1 MKGKQKKN
9 GFTLAELLI
18 VVAIIAVLVAISIP
32 IFTSQLEKSR
42 ESTDLAN
49 VRAAYAEVMAAAIC
63 GDQAAVYAGTQIYQS
78 DGSYQAVVEPLKQKK
93 DGWQMDEA
101 KLNIGGVASND
112 TAHWHEKPKVNG
124 KCTVKF
130 DGESVHFYWDDGS
143 GSGEGSGSGN
153 GSGSGVEGGSSVD
166 AIISN
171 AIPFPSKVDGGEVV
185 QGNVYSFNGKTYV
198 ALTTITVNKFYY
210 PTPEDNSWGYR
221 ELSSDAT
228 VLTKNDITN
237 NQLIG
242 LTTGMIFQ
250 YEDGR
255 TFIRKVDSTHG
266 EEPDKDSGNWQII
279 NS

>member
-1 MKGKQKKN
+1 MTFFFNQGIDPGRGSKNKMKKGQK

-143 GSGEGSGSGN
+143 GSG
-153 GSGSGVEGGSSVD
+153 VEGGSSVD

-171 AIPFPSKVDGGEVV
+171 AIPFPSKVDGGKVI
-185 QGNVYSFNGKTYV
+185 QGNVYSLNIMGHF
-198 ALTTITVNKFYY
+198 AAVNR
-210 PTPEDNSWGYR
+210 S
-221 ELSSDAT
+221 
-228 VLTKNDITN
+228 
-237 NQLIG
+237 
-242 LTTGMIFQ
+242 
-250 YEDGR
+250 
-255 TFIRKVDSTHG
+255 
-266 EEPDKDSGNWQII
+266 
-279 NS
+279 

>member
-1 MKGKQKKN
+1 MKKRKA

-63 GDQAAVYAGTQIYQS
+63 GDQTAAYAGTQIYQP

-93 DGWQMDEA
+93 DSWQMEEA
-101 KLNIGGVASND
+101 KLNIGGVASDD
-112 TAHWHEKPKVNG
+112 TAHWHSAPKANG

-130 DGESVHFYWDDGS
+130 DGKSVHFYWDDGS
-143 GSGEGSGSGN
+143 GSGEGSGSENGN
-153 GSGSGVEGGSSVD
+153 GSGGAGGSSVD

-171 AIPFPSKVDGGEVV
+171 AIPFPSKAEGGKVF

-198 ALTTITVNKFYY
+198 ALTDITINEYNNQ
-210 PTPEDNSWGYR
+210 TPENSSWGYR

-237 NQLIG
+237 DQLTS
-242 LTTGMIFQ
+242 LTAGMIFQ

-255 TFIRKVDSTHG
+255 TFIRTYDSTHG
-266 EEPDKDSGNWQII
+266 QEPDKDSGNWQII
-279 NS
+279 NP